1 MRRISREYDS
11 TVGGRYTSVLRRDDV
26 TDLLV
31 GAVRWVEFLTATKK
45 LPELSLESGQ
55 LALSRL
61 NITEFRCQ
69 QRLHVGTR
77 HGALTAQI
85 ENAGDLY
92 QCEPGSLPSADERKS
107 SQHRGVVL
115 PVPVWA
121 PQRRGKQATALVEAD
136 GLRRHARLDG
146 YLSDAHD
153 LTLRLDLAP
162 RIKV

>member
-11 TVGGRYTSVLRRDDV
+11 TVGGRHTSVLRRDDV

-92 QCEPGSLPSADERKS
+92 NVSPAACPLRMNASRPSTEASYSRYPFGPRSGGGSRP
-107 SQHRGVVL
+107 
-115 PVPVWA
+115 
-121 PQRRGKQATALVEAD
+121 RR
-136 GLRRHARLDG
+136 
-146 YLSDAHD
+146 S
-153 LTLRLDLAP
+153 
-162 RIKV
+162 